1 MNLIEIFSILLIHWF
16 ADFVM
21 QTDKQAKGKSNNWN
35 DLISH
40 TLTYSLIWFIPL
52 YIVIFSGYTREEV
65 GWSQWMLLFIPIT
78 FIFHTITD
86 YFTSRLNSRLW
97 SEGKVH
103 NFFVSVGFDQVLHY
117 IQLFL
122 TYYLLVKWQ

>member
-1 MNLIEIFSILLIHWF
+1 MIHWF

-52 YIVIFSGYTREEV
+52 FIVIFSGYTREEV
-65 GWSQWMLLFIPIT
+65 GWSQWTLLFIPIT

-86 YFTSRLNSRLW
+86 YFTSRLNSKLW
-97 SEGKVH
+97 IEGKVH
-103 NFFVSVGFDQVLHY
+103 NFFVSIGFDQVLHY
-117 IQLFL
+117 VQLFL
-122 TYYLLVKWQ
+122 TYWFIVKI

>member
-21 QTDKQAKGKSNNWN
+21 QTDKQAKGKSSNWN